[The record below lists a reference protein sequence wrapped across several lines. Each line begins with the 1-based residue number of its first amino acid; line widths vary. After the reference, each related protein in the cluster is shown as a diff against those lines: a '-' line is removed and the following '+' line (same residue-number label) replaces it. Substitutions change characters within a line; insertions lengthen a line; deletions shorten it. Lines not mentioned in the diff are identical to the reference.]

1 MRFIHSFSTRPLS
14 IDLYGYG
21 ALRRMAGN
29 IWYFALSLAYLRRLG
44 VETVLHTDTLGAS
57 LLGHLPYDAINLT
70 LNEVPND
77 IHPRFW
83 AAGKIWALQAEPV
96 GSIHIDGDV
105 FIKSENALRYI
116 DSKHWDFLA
125 QHYESSEWYEKENIV
140 FDIDL
145 PFIQS
150 LDIHPHEIGAYNTGI
165 IAFGSETLRNSYCD
179 TYKLCA
185 NHYSDVA
192 RELLDRDNMLTPDVI
207 IEQRHALQVC
217 RRYDAKVSLML
228 PQETSLTEQA
238 NRIGYQHVLTCRK
251 FDDLDRCMATLER
264 MDKDIYNKTELLCR
278 NILRKS

>member
-145 PFIQS
+145 PFI
-150 LDIHPHEIGAYNTGI
+150 
-165 IAFGSETLRNSYCD
+165 
-179 TYKLCA
+179 
-185 NHYSDVA
+185 
-192 RELLDRDNMLTPDVI
+192 
-207 IEQRHALQVC
+207 
-217 RRYDAKVSLML
+217 
-228 PQETSLTEQA
+228 
-238 NRIGYQHVLTCRK
+238 
-251 FDDLDRCMATLER
+251 
-264 MDKDIYNKTELLCR
+264 
-278 NILRKS
+278 